1 MLAGMEQLRPVFE
14 AACDFGLDPD
24 EVWEAIARVASRY
37 PPQTPVHKCRQEVI
51 ECSRSRSRHERGQT
65 RGDGLAR
72 RGRWPECNRNCNPT
86 ADNGPI
92 RNVTT

>member
-51 ECSRSRSRHERGQT
+51 EV
-65 RGDGLAR
+65 LAQQIEAR
-72 RGRWPECNRNCNPT
+72 AR
-86 ADNGPI
+86 ADAG
-92 RNVTT
+92 